1 MTTKRMIGILAT
13 SAALC
18 ALVAATDVSAAG
30 RGGGGRGGG
39 GGGHPGG
46 AAHIGGG
53 HIGGGGVHIGGGGF
67 HGFGGHAFAGHALG
81 GHAFGGHA
89 FARHA
94 IGGHAM
100 GGRAFAG
107 HHFAPHSFAAH
118 GLAGHAARFGAAHGL
133 AEHNNALAAHNH
145 ELGAHNQLGHE
156 LGAHNQLG
164 PNNQLGMHGAHDRF
178 AHNQI
183 TRAQITHN
191 QFAAHNFHGLHNF
204 NRHGFNRNAFGNHQA
219 WNHWGGHFYG
229 AGWNNWGGGWGGW
242 AGPVFWPFLLGDI
255 VSFLFWPY
263 AYYDP
268 FWAYGP
274 DFFLASIFAPGPYFG
289 PEYGY
294 GPGYYG
300 SGGYYAY
307 SRSSGGSPNIYYGRS
322 AAIPPLTPQDR
333 QELTETN
340 TQAIQSCGSLAPG
353 VSDLPIAQIKTAV
366 NPTAEQ
372 SAALDDLNAAV
383 AKAGDIVAASCPK
396 EVPLTPVGRL
406 DAAEKRLDGML
417 KAVQVVHTPLQNFY
431 DSLSDEQRQRFDA
444 LGQSGSAGASS
455 GNLTQLCG
463 KQAGAM
469 TDLPIQRIEQVV
481 QPTDQQQDAFNGLK
495 AASAK
500 AADALQASCPAQ
512 MPTTP
517 LARLDAVETRLKA
530 MLSATRTVRPK
541 LQQFYASLGDEQKA
555 RFDTMGPPQATAQ
568 Q

>member
-1 MTTKRMIGILAT
+1 MAKSMMPKRMIGILAT

-18 ALVAATDVSAAG
+18 ALLTATDVSAGG

-39 GGGHPGG
+39 GGHPGG
-46 AAHIGGG
+46 GGHASFGGAHIGGG
-53 HIGGGGVHIGGGGF
+53 GGAHIGGGGGF
-67 HGFGGHAFAGHALG
+67 HGFGGHAFGGHALGGHAFAGHALG
-81 GHAFGGHA
+81 GHAFAGHRFAPHA
-89 FARHA
+89 FAHGPASHA
-94 IGGHAM
+94 A
-100 GGRAFAG
+100 
-107 HHFAPHSFAAH
+107 
-118 GLAGHAARFGAAHGL
+118 GLAGHADRFGAGRHGL
-133 AEHNNALAAHNH
+133 AEHNLAAHDNALAAHNH
-145 ELGAHNQLGHE
+145 ELGAHNQLGPANG
-156 LGAHNQLG
+156 LGA
-164 PNNQLGMHGAHDRF
+164 HGAHDRF

-204 NRHGFNRNAFGNHQA
+204 NRRGFNRNAFGNGA
-219 WNHWGGHFYG
+219 GWNHWGGRFYG

-255 VSFLFWPY
+255 FSFALWPY
-263 AYYDP
+263 GSYDP
-268 FWAYGP
+268 FWAYGS

-307 SRSSGGSPNIYYGRS
+307 AGSSGGSPNIYYGRS
-322 AAIPPLTPQDR
+322 AGTPALTPQDR
-333 QELTETN
+333 QALAETN
-340 TQAIQSCGSLAPG
+340 TQAVQSCGGLAPG
-353 VSDLPIAQIKTAV
+353 VSDLPIAQIKGAV
-366 NPTAEQ
+366 QPTAEQ
-372 SAALDDLNAAV
+372 SAALDELNAALS
-383 AKAGDIVAASCPK
+383 KASDIVAASCPQ

-417 KAVQVVHTPLQNFY
+417 RAVQVVRTPLQNFY

-444 LGQSGSAGASS
+444 LGRSGTPGAT
-455 GNLTQLCG
+455 GGDLAQLCG
-463 KQAGAM
+463 KQAGAV

-481 QPTDQQQDAFNGLK
+481 QPTAQEQGVFNALKEASVK
-495 AASAK
+495 AAER
-500 AADALQASCPAQ
+500 LQASCPPQ

-530 MLSATRTVRPK
+530 MLTAMRTVRPK

-555 RFDTMGPPQATAQ
+555 RFDTMGPPPNPSAQ